1 MSFSLTQGSVAQ
13 NILKGRLGVLQ
24 TERLALFIDGP
35 NLHASA
41 KALGFEIDYKVLRL
55 EFMRRATLLR
65 AYYYTLI
72 LEDDEYSMVRPL
84 VDWLQY
90 NGFTVVAKPAK
101 KFTDGTGHQIVKGS
115 TEVELA
121 VDAIELSRY
130 VDHAVIFSGNG
141 NLKAMVECLQ
151 RNSVR
156 VSVVSTIRSHPA
168 MVSDEL
174 RRQADNFIDL
184 YDLKELIGRRSRSS
198 MNERKSA

>member
-1 MSFSLTQGSVAQ
+1 MFY
-13 NILKGRLGVLQ
+13 K
-24 TERLALFIDGP
+24 TERLALFIEGP

-41 KALGFEIDYKVLRL
+41 KALGFEIDYKVL
-55 EFMRRATLLR
+55 
-65 AYYYTLI
+65 
-72 LEDDEYSMVRPL
+72 
-84 VDWLQY
+84 
-90 NGFTVVAKPAK
+90 PAK
-101 KFTDGTGHQIVKGS
+101 KFTDGTGGQKIKGS

-121 VDAIELSRY
+121 VDAIELSQY

-151 RNSVR
+151 RNGVR

-198 MNERKSA
+198 MNERISA